1 MRFSR
6 LKHKRIYVWLGT
18 IAILVG
24 LATFLY
30 IFQQVEKPVLVNT
43 GGRTFEN
50 ATVLDILEDNMQENG
65 MRIGDQKVRLQI
77 DSGALAGKTVE
88 ATSANGFLFG
98 AACTVGGNV
107 VAIVSLAGDSQMVT
121 VYSVNRALPIYA
133 FIVFFLLSLCVIGGK
148 KGMKSAGALIFTM
161 VCIVYL
167 FLPMLVRGISPFL
180 AASIT
185 AVVTVTVSLS
195 LIGGLNRKTLAAILG
210 TFFGVVIAGTA
221 AAVFGYFANISGY
234 NVSNIEALLFVGQNT
249 KIDIGGLLFAGVLI
263 ATLGAVMDIA
273 MDIAAAVSEVHD
285 KTPQLTRRQ
294 LFESGMNVGRD
305 IMGTMATTLILAFTG
320 SSLGIL
326 VLNYVYDL
334 PYRQVLN
341 SNSMGIEIMQGISGS
356 LGVVFTVPMVAVMA
370 ALLLKKASAE

>member
-6 LKHKRIYVWLGT
+6 LKYKRIYIWLGS

-98 AACTVGGNV
+98 AACTVGGQV

-133 FIVFFLLSLCVIGGK
+133 FIAFFLLSLCVIGGK

-180 AASIT
+180 AATIT
-185 AVVTVTVSLS
+185 AVVTVTVSLN

-210 TFFGVVIAGTA
+210 TFFGVVIAGTS

-320 SSLGIL
+320 SSLGII

-370 ALLLKKASAE
+370 ALLLKKNSAE

>member
-77 DSGALAGKTVE
+77 DSGVLSGKTVE

-98 AACTVGGNV
+98 AACTVGGKV

-133 FIVFFLLSLCVIGGK
+133 FIGFFLLSLCVIGGK

-210 TFFGVVIAGTA
+210 TFFGVVIAGTS
-221 AAVFGYFANISGY
+221 AAVFGYFASISGY

>member
-1 MRFSR
+1 MRFNR

-18 IAILVG
+18 MAILVG

-77 DSGALAGKTVE
+77 DSGVLSGKTVE

-98 AACTVGGNV
+98 AACVVGEKV

-133 FIVFFLLSLCVIGGK
+133 FIGFFLLSLCVIGGK

-195 LIGGLNRKTLAAILG
+195 LIGGFNRKTLAAILG
-210 TFFGVVIAGTA
+210 TFFGVVIAGTS
-221 AAVFGYFANISGY
+221 AAVFGYFASISGY

-334 PYRQVLN
+334 PYRQVIN

>member
-1 MRFSR
+1 
-6 LKHKRIYVWLGT
+6 LT
-18 IAILVG
+18 
-24 LATFLY
+24 
-30 IFQQVEKPVLVNT
+30 
-43 GGRTFEN
+43 
-50 ATVLDILEDNMQENG
+50 
-65 MRIGDQKVRLQI
+65 
-77 DSGALAGKTVE
+77 
-88 ATSANGFLFG
+88 
-98 AACTVGGNV
+98 
-107 VAIVSLAGDSQMVT
+107 
-121 VYSVNRALPIYA
+121 
-133 FIVFFLLSLCVIGGK
+133 
-148 KGMKSAGALIFTM
+148 FTM

-210 TFFGVVIAGTA
+210 TFFGVVIAGIS

-370 ALLLKKASAE
+370 ALLLKKSSAE